1 MKAHELIKLHEG
13 LELKPYRCTAGEL
26 TIGYGIN
33 LDAGITE
40 EEADYMLDNRVR
52 SLTTQLHNIDFWI
65 ELSGVRRAVLIDMAY
80 NLGLSG
86 LLKFRRMLAA
96 MEVRDF
102 DKAAIEMENSRWFNQ
117 VGNRS
122 KRLQKMMIT
131 GDWWT
136 D

>member
-1 MKAHELIKLHEG
+1 
-13 LELKPYRCTAGEL
+13 
-26 TIGYGIN
+26 
-33 LDAGITE
+33 
-40 EEADYMLDNRVR
+40 MLDNRVR